1 VPQELF
7 DIEHFLR
14 SADWHTLARL
24 RGSAHNT
31 IIGFLSSRW
40 LGYSPNHFVLDGA
53 PSTHIGSKTQKR
65 RYADLLFCRD
75 KSPLIVV
82 EVESTEKKYPEKK
95 EALCTYLDDTEN
107 FSGLQFGMLVLLNY
121 TDRAKDRYQH
131 HWGKLKTVVRQSTHN
146 IVLVSF
152 QKRSE
157 PLPFSAKTHAR
168 LLKDMGYYS
177 WVHQSID
184 FWVHFHD
191 HEVREGNLWSPSA
204 TGDAPSQ
211 GI

>member
-1 VPQELF
+1 MPQELF

-14 SADWHTLARL
+14 AADWRTLAKL

-31 IIGFLSSRW
+31 IIGFMSSRW

-65 RYADLLFCRD
+65 RYADLLFCRGT
-75 KSPLIVV
+75 SPLIVV
-82 EVESTEKKYPEKK
+82 EVESTEKKYIEKK
-95 EALCTYLDDTEN
+95 DALCMYLNDTEN
-107 FSGLQFGMLVLLNY
+107 FFGLQFGMLVLLNY

-131 HWGKLKTVVRQSTHN
+131 HWDELKTEVCQSTHN

-152 QKRSE
+152 QKRNE
-157 PLPFSAKTHAR
+157 PLPFDAKTHAR
-168 LLKDMGYYS
+168 LLKDTGYYN
-177 WVHQSID
+177 WAHQNID
-184 FWVHFHD
+184 FWIHFHN
-191 HEVREGNLWSPSA
+191 HEAREGNLWSSLA
-204 TGDAPSQ
+204 TGSAPSQ